1 MKMNLER
8 RTYDIDGYKIELRT
22 DGRPMI
28 KGHAA
33 VFNQVSDRG
42 GWFLEK
48 IAPGAFADSLKA
60 DDVRA
65 TFNHD
70 PNIVLGRNKAGT
82 LRLSED
88 TKGLF
93 AEIDPPET
101 QQAKDLLIS
110 IERGDISQMSFA
122 FETLGETWEGEQE
135 PRLRT
140 LTKVRLYDVS
150 AVTYPFYEGT
160 DVAVRSYD
168 NWRAAQ
174 EPGTPEHPW
183 RRELLR
189 RRIRIFDMAVGKFSQ
204 GG

>member
-1 MKMNLER
+1 MTMNQIEK
-8 RTYDIDGYKIELRT
+8 RTYDVDGYNIELRT

-48 IAPGAFADSLKA
+48 IAPGAFAESLKS

-82 LRLSED
+82 LRLLED
-88 TKGLF
+88 ARGLF

-110 IERGDISQMSFA
+110 MSPPARGRGLKLDYYVYD
-122 FETLGETWEGEQE
+122 
-135 PRLRT
+135 
-140 LTKVRLYDVS
+140 VRL
-150 AVTYPFYEGT
+150 
-160 DVAVRSYD
+160 
-168 NWRAAQ
+168 
-174 EPGTPEHPW
+174 H
-183 RRELLR
+183 RRPLR
-189 RRIRIFDMAVGKFSQ
+189 
-204 GG
+204 GGVD